1 MSNRVALPHKATRE
15 EVIVYYHPTL
25 ELWTPD
31 RGEPVTLN
39 VYGKTAT
46 RYGESRWVTGL
57 VDVPEGQLP
66 FMKQKE
72 LRSMIASVRI
82 ALGEALPNIKINEI
96 MQHVVNY
103 TG

>member
-1 MSNRVALPHKATRE
+1 MSNRVMLPHKAVKE
-15 EVIVYYHPTL
+15 EVTIYYHPTL

-31 RGEPVTLN
+31 IGTPITLC
-39 VYGKTAT
+39 VYGKTARRT
-46 RYGESRWVTGL
+46 GDTRWVTDL
-57 VDVPEGQLP
+57 VDIPEGQLP

-82 ALGEALPNIKINEI
+82 ALGEALPDIKISEI

-103 TG
+103 TR

>member
-1 MSNRVALPHKATRE
+1 MSNRVALPHKAAKE
-15 EVIVYYHPTL
+15 EVTVYYHPTL

-31 RGEPVTLN
+31 RGKPVTLN

-46 RYGESRWVTGL
+46 RYGQSRWVTDL

-66 FMKQKE
+66 FMKHKE
-72 LRSMIASVRI
+72 LRSLIASVRI